1 MLKSS
6 SLIPQLAFLY
16 SFFDF
21 LALFFFFYIIISCK
35 ITKTIKELSVTTTAT
50 FKSFHNS

>member
-21 LALFFFFYIIISCK
+21 LALFFFFLYHYQLQNN
-35 ITKTIKELSVTTTAT
+35 E
-50 FKSFHNS
+50 ND